1 MCYFPIQLKKQ
12 KDQVTNDDFFMQQV
26 PCGKCVECRKL
37 RINSWYVRLKSE
49 LTRSKSA
56 HFITL
61 TYNDESLPYNQFNK
75 PTLHYEDIQLFFKK
89 LRRRQERR
97 EPESAK
103 IKYFAV
109 GEYGSKTYRPHYHII
124 FFNLLDVTDVEKSW
138 EFGHIHAGD
147 VTDASIYY
155 TLKYTTKSIFTD
167 TGEDNTRLRE
177 KALMS
182 KGLGENFLTPTMK
195 KYLYDDVT
203 RPIKLEGG
211 AIIPLPRYYRDKLF
225 NPYQIEQRSQQV
237 GNMVEKRLE
246 KRLDPLYKQRI
257 EYVENK
263 EKLKLSK
270 TD

>member
-1 MCYFPIQLKKQ
+1 MCYFPIQLKKT
-12 KDQVTNDDFFMQQV
+12 KDQRQTDTFFMQQV

-49 LTRSKSA
+49 LERSNSA

-75 PTLHYEDIQLFFKK
+75 QTLHYEDIQLFFKK

-97 EPESAK
+97 EQNAPK

-109 GEYGSKTYRPHYHII
+109 GEYGSKTHRPHYHII
-124 FFNLLDVTDVEKSW
+124 LFNLLDVSDVEKSW
-138 EFGHIHAGD
+138 QFGHIHAGD

-167 TGEDNTRLRE
+167 TGEQDTRLRE

-182 KGLGENFLTPTMK
+182 KGLGENFLTPQMK
-195 KYLYDDVT
+195 NYFYADVT
-203 RPIKLEGG
+203 RPVKLQGG

-225 NPYQIEQRSQQV
+225 DDGQIELRSSIV
-237 GNMVEKRLE
+237 GKQVEKRTNY
-246 KRLDPLYKQRI
+246 KLDPLYKQRI
-257 EYVENK
+257 EYVENQ
-263 EKLKLSK
+263 EKNKLAK